1 MKLGGVGGSGTLLS
15 PIHPTTTPSSPPESS
30 APPLN
35 PQLMSAANRTGKVG
49 FLGKLTTSAPLAL
62 ATALPPSWAA
72 LGFWDRTHRGQ
83 TDSWTRGLL
92 DEGHNQGSLRL
103 ADRLWVFSPFSANIG
118 REKSPRVPDPQV
130 SPSPFHPRTS
140 TDRSALSPNSMNERL
155 VGRVRGSVAAR
166 RRLSGPYAQRE
177 GKQNNHSRPG
187 ELEASEQS
195 GSHQVPWPF
204 APFAPLANPHLEPP
218 GSLHRPQCRRTRL
231 LTSGGDGRGRG

>member
-1 MKLGGVGGSGTLLS
+1 MGLYSALYTR
-15 PIHPTTTPSSPPESS
+15 PPR
-30 APPLN
+30 PPLRQN
-35 PQLMSAANRTGKVG
+35 PQPHPSTLNYCRLQTE
-49 FLGKLTTSAPLAL
+49 LAKW
-62 ATALPPSWAA
+62 AFSGNSLPQRLWPWPRPCLPSWAA

-130 SPSPFHPRTS
+130 SPSPFPPRSS